1 MCSASRRLK
10 TVRLCSVVWLRNRDF
25 SLQSFTI
32 RRCLTSR
39 IITTQLLLFGS
50 WLFLSHDAPKE
61 GGGGRVLWVRA
72 IEAYG
77 FVFSAR
83 QNFLFTNFAHVF
95 SKRVPLQDPPLPL
108 PGSAPHRW
116 VRKMWARGFP
126 PLCLG
131 PLFIAT
137 FLVVQ
142 ASLIVIMSSLY
153 RGGKVFGKKNVRRLQ
168 RQNLWFF
175 VFRKGVFCADYEQI

>member
-1 MCSASRRLK
+1 M
-10 TVRLCSVVWLRNRDF
+10 
-25 SLQSFTI
+25 
-32 RRCLTSR
+32 
-39 IITTQLLLFGS
+39 
-50 WLFLSHDAPKE
+50 
-61 GGGGRVLWVRA
+61 WVRA

-83 QNFLFTNFAHVF
+83 QNFLFTNFARVF
-95 SKRVPLQDPPLPL
+95 SKRVPLQDPP
-108 PGSAPHRW
+108 
-116 VRKMWARGFP
+116 P
-126 PLCLG
+126 PWISPTLVGQKNMGKGVPALFLG

-142 ASLIVIMSSLY
+142 ASLIVIVSCLY

-175 VFRKGVFCADYEQI
+175 VFRKGVFCADYEQFYFHFLINSSKKIAGIFVFK

>member
-1 MCSASRRLK
+1 MAVFK
-10 TVRLCSVVWLRNRDF
+10 
-25 SLQSFTI
+25 
-32 RRCLTSR
+32 RCR
-39 IITTQLLLFGS
+39 TQ
-50 WLFLSHDAPKE
+50 
-61 GGGGRVLWVRA
+61 GGGGGLVLWVRA

-77 FVFSAR
+77 FILSAR
-83 QNFLFTNFAHVF
+83 QNFLFTDLLVF
-95 SKRVPLQDPPLPL
+95 FPKGSRCRTLPL
-108 PGSAPHRW
+108 PGSAPHWW

-142 ASLIVIMSSLY
+142 ASLIVIVSCLY
-153 RGGKVFGKKNVRRLQ
+153 RGGKVFGIKNVRRLQ

-175 VFRKGVFCADYEQI
+175 VFRKGVFCADYEQIYFHFLINSSKSFADVLVFK